1 MNVTQDILLPVL
13 VAAIFANTLI
23 LLLVVFAVRGRRGRV
38 QPSVTR
44 SALREGMMS
53 TSFVDHSARSS
64 WEAND
69 SNGLEGGSD
78 IDTHPDPEATP
89 PRGSAWA
96 RAAARESAPEP
107 RPDPAEPE
115 PTEPD
120 PAAPDPPDMTDPLTG
135 LPDQAAFA
143 QQVATEDVRIQRYH
157 RPATV
162 VIFEVAGLDRFIERL
177 GEASA
182 DRIIPALAD
191 TMRRLARD
199 VDFVAR
205 LAPSRF
211 GVLLPETDQIAAINY
226 VERVRRACELWLE
239 SGAIALELA
248 AGWAGTD
255 GAPTLVETQRL
266 ATDRMYAELRRESR
280 RATADRS

>member
-13 VAAIFANTLI
+13 AAAIFANTII
-23 LLLVVFAVRGRRGRV
+23 LLLVVFAVRARRRNRV
-38 QPSVTR
+38 QPSATR
-44 SALREGMMS
+44 SALRGSMMS
-53 TSFVDHSARSS
+53 TSFVDHSARST
-64 WEAND
+64 WEAHD
-69 SNGLEGGSD
+69 SNGLEGENGSD
-78 IDTHPDPEATP
+78 TQPDPDATP
-89 PRGSAWA
+89 PRGTAWA
-96 RAAARESAPEP
+96 RAAARESAPES

-115 PTEPD
+115 SIEAD
-120 PAAPDPPDMTDPLTG
+120 PAEMNDPLTG

-143 QQVATEDVRIQRYH
+143 RQVATEDVRIQRYH

-205 LAPSRF
+205 VAPSRF

-255 GAPTLVETQRL
+255 GDPTLVETQRL
-266 ATDRMYAELRRESR
+266 ATDRMYAELRRETR